1 MLATRLVLAGISGST
16 IFIINNHVNIAI
28 MYIVILYVGQI
39 NEHSDSYSDMGFVH
53 RFFPEKI

>member
-1 MLATRLVLAGISGST
+1 MLTTRLVLAGISGST

-39 NEHSDSYSDMGFVH
+39 NEHSDSDMGFVH
-53 RFFPEKI
+53 RFFPEKL